1 MTSASRKRPPAQAVA
16 KPCFSQAAWWILLG
30 CLAAAAAAYLV
41 NAATSLSFVERVS
54 GVSFTEVAPHT
65 MRVAPGTREE
75 HLVLPYYA
83 MDARW
88 WVVHTKQM
96 LREGGWRVRQTL
108 MDGAPDGREVHW
120 SSALL
125 WLLAVLAWI
134 RSWGTGL
141 PAEHFV
147 ADAAMAAGPFLLL
160 VLLGGLTWLAARRYG
175 WFSAA
180 FFALVN
186 LTSYPVIRTCLTGEA
201 DHHVLVIFF
210 AAGSLICLVSGG
222 AGFVRT
228 KGKAPAWENH
238 LLTADAARAWFAGAG
253 VLGGAALWVSAATA
267 IPILAASLL
276 GGVLCGWVCGRGPL
290 RRSLDP
296 GLWLTWGGWGCLTS
310 LGFYLLE
317 YFPRHMGWRLEV
329 NHPLHAF
336 AWLGGCFLASRFLA
350 WSVREE
356 RLLRNP
362 SNILFGITAL
372 AALAAP
378 LLMVA
383 WDSGRFFWVGDK
395 FLLSLHQEFINEF
408 QSLPTLVLAAGGN
421 PAWLLYYPWPLA
433 VVVSSVVLAVRGA
446 LGDGTRR
453 SLLLLA
459 PPTLLMQALAVWQVR
474 WTSAAF
480 GLWAVC
486 ALVVMAGLAWAPDR
500 SLVQRR
506 VFAALLACGWVSLLF
521 SIVPQFV
528 VRSVEART
536 CLETPIPQE
545 IAGNLLLRDIAHRL
559 IQSSPGRVPVVLT
572 GPNASTEMTY
582 HAGLRTVGTLYWE
595 NMPGLKRAARIFAAA
610 DAGEAKRELEAA
622 GITHIVIP
630 SWDNFGP
637 AYTRLLGESGEA
649 VVGETTFLKT
659 LLGDAEIPDWL
670 RPFAYP
676 IPSGSGLDTRSV
688 RIFAFIPEQSK
699 FESLYFRG
707 VYHFE
712 VGEPDKARPLFEQA
726 LALRPAD
733 PRPADFLRK
742 IDLVGQD
749 AGNAR

>member
-1 MTSASRKRPPAQAVA
+1 VAAVA
-16 KPCFSQAAWWILLG
+16 
-30 CLAAAAAAYLV
+30 AYAV
-41 NAATSLSFVERVS
+41 NAVSTLSFVERVS
-54 GVSFTEVAPHT
+54 GVSFSEVAPHT
-65 MRVAPGTREE
+65 MRVPPGTREE
-75 HLVLPYYA
+75 YLVLPYYA

-96 LREGGWRVRQTL
+96 LREGGWRVRETQ
-108 MDGAPDGREVHW
+108 MDNAPDGREVHW
-120 SSALL
+120 SSPLV
-125 WLLAVLAWI
+125 WLLAVLAWV
-134 RSWGTGL
+134 RSWGTGM
-141 PAEHFV
+141 PAEYFV
-147 ADAAMAAGPFLLL
+147 ADAALAAGPLLL
-160 VLLGGLTWLAARRYG
+160 FGLLGGLTWLAARRFG
-175 WFSAA
+175 WFPAA

-186 LTSYPVIRTCLTGEA
+186 FTSYPVLRTCLTGEA

-210 AAGSLICLVSGG
+210 AAGTVLCLVCGG

-228 KGKAPAWENH
+228 KGKGSASDQELPSG
-238 LLTADAARAWFAGAG
+238 DGARAWFAGAG

-267 IPILAASLL
+267 IPILGASLL
-276 GGVLCGWVCGRGPL
+276 GGVLCGWAFGRGPL

-329 NHPLHAF
+329 NHPLHAL
-336 AWLGGCFLASRFLA
+336 AWLAGCFLASRFLA
-350 WSVREE
+350 WSVRQE

-362 SNILFGITAL
+362 SDIVLGMVAL

-383 WDSGRFFWVGDK
+383 WDSERFFWVGDK

-421 PAWLLYYPWPLA
+421 PAWLLYYPWPVA
-433 VVVSSVVLAVRGA
+433 VVASAVFLAARGG
-446 LGDGTRR
+446 LGDEARR

-459 PPTLLMQALAVWQVR
+459 PPTLLMQALAIWQVR

-486 ALVVMAGLAWAPDR
+486 ALVVLAGVASERDR
-500 SLVQRR
+500 SPVQQR
-506 VFAALLACGWVSLLF
+506 VFIGLLACGWLSLLF

-545 IAGNLLLRDIAHRL
+545 IAGNLLLRDVAHRL
-559 IQSSPGRVPVVLT
+559 IQSSPARVPVVLT

-582 HAGLRTVGTLYWE
+582 HSGLRTVGTLYWE
-595 NMPGLKRAARIFAAA
+595 NMPGLKSAARIFAAP
-610 DAGEAKRELEAA
+610 DAEEAKRELTEA
-622 GITHIVIP
+622 GVTHIVIP
-630 SWDNFGP
+630 SWDNFGE
-637 AYTRLLGESGEA
+637 AYTRLLAESGEA
-649 VVGETTFLKT
+649 TMGETTFLKS
-659 LLGDAEIPDWL
+659 LLNDAEIPDWL

-676 IPSGSGLDTRSV
+676 IPSGSGLDTKSV
-688 RIFAFIPEQSK
+688 RIFAVIPEQSK
-699 FESLYFRG
+699 FEALYFRG
-707 VYHFE
+707 LYHFE
-712 VGEPDKARPLFEQA
+712 IGEPDKARPLFEQA
-726 LALRPAD
+726 LVLRPAD
-733 PRPADFLRK
+733 PRPADFLRM
-742 IDLVGQD
+742 IGNQEQD

>member
-1 MTSASRKRPPAQAVA
+1 VAAVA
-16 KPCFSQAAWWILLG
+16 
-30 CLAAAAAAYLV
+30 AYAV
-41 NAATSLSFVERVS
+41 NAVSTLSFVERVS
-54 GVSFTEVAPHT
+54 GVSFSEVAPHT
-65 MRVAPGTREE
+65 MRVPPGTREE
-75 HLVLPYYA
+75 YLVLPYYA

-96 LREGGWRVRQTL
+96 LREGGWRVRETQ
-108 MDGAPDGREVHW
+108 MDNAPDGREVHW
-120 SSALL
+120 SSPLV
-125 WLLAVLAWI
+125 WLLAVLAWV
-134 RSWGTGL
+134 RSWGTGM
-141 PAEHFV
+141 PPEFFV
-147 ADAAMAAGPFLLL
+147 ADAALAAGPLLL
-160 VLLGGLTWLAARRYG
+160 LGLLGGLTWLASRRSG
-175 WFSAA
+175 WFPAA

-210 AAGSLICLVSGG
+210 AAGTVLCLVCGG
-222 AGFVRT
+222 AGFVRA
-228 KGKAPAWENH
+228 KGKGSVPDEH
-238 LLTADAARAWFAGAG
+238 LPSDGAARAWFAGAG

-267 IPILAASLL
+267 IPILGASLF
-276 GGVLCGWVCGRGPL
+276 GGVLCGWAFGRGPL

-296 GLWLTWGGWGCLTS
+296 GLWLTWGGWGCVAS

-350 WSVREE
+350 WSAREE

-362 SNILFGITAL
+362 SDILLGIMAL

-421 PAWLLYYPWPLA
+421 PAWLLYYPWPIA
-433 VVVSSVVLAVRGA
+433 VVVSSVVLPARGS
-446 LGDGTRR
+446 LGDETRR

-486 ALVVMAGLAWAPDR
+486 ALVVMAGLARASDR

-506 VFAALLACGWVSLLF
+506 VFAGLLACGWVSLLF

-595 NMPGLKRAARIFAAA
+595 NMPGLKRAARIFAAPNA
-610 DAGEAKRELEAA
+610 EEAKRELTAA
-622 GITHIVIP
+622 GITHIVVP
-630 SWDNFGP
+630 SWDNFGQ
-637 AYTRLLGESGEA
+637 AYTSLLAESGEA
-649 VVGETTFLKT
+649 TTGETTFLKS
-659 LLGDAEIPDWL
+659 LLNDAEIPDWL

-676 IPSGSGLDTRSV
+676 IPSGSGLDTKSV
-688 RIFAFIPEQSK
+688 RIFAVIPEQSK
-699 FESLYFRG
+699 FETLYFRG

-712 VGEPDKARPLFEQA
+712 IGESEKARPLFEQA
-726 LALRPAD
+726 LSLRPAD
-733 PRPADFLRK
+733 PRPAGFLRK
-742 IDLVGQD
+742 IDNPGQD
-749 AGNAR
+749 EGNAR

>member
-1 MTSASRKRPPAQAVA
+1 MHFSR
-16 KPCFSQAAWWILLG
+16 AAWWTLLG
-30 CLAAAAAAYLV
+30 CLVAAAAAYAV
-41 NAATSLSFVERVS
+41 NAASTLSFVEQVS
-54 GVSFTEVAPHT
+54 GVSFSEVAPHT
-65 MRVAPGTREE
+65 LRVPEGTREE

-88 WVVHTKQM
+88 WVLHTKQM
-96 LREGGWRVRQTL
+96 LREGGWRVRDTP
-108 MDGAPDGREVHW
+108 MDNAPDGREVHW
-120 SSALL
+120 SSALV
-125 WLLAVLAWI
+125 WLLAVLAWV
-134 RSWGTGL
+134 RSWGTGM
-141 PAEHFV
+141 PAGYFV
-147 ADAAMAAGPFLLL
+147 ADAAMAAGPLLL
-160 VLLGGLTWLAARRYG
+160 LMLLGGLTWIAARRFG

-210 AAGSLICLVSGG
+210 AAGTVLCLVCGG
-222 AGFVRT
+222 AGFVCA
-228 KGKAPAWENH
+228 KGKGVVTGDH
-238 LLTADAARAWFAGAG
+238 LPSRDAARAWFAGAG

-276 GGVLCGWVCGRGPL
+276 GGVACGWVFGRGPL

-296 GLWLTWGGWGCLTS
+296 ALWMTWGGWGCLTS
-310 LGFYLLE
+310 CALYLLE

-336 AWLGGCFLASRFLA
+336 AWLAGCFIASRFLA
-350 WSVREE
+350 WAVREE
-356 RLLRNP
+356 QLLRKP
-362 SNILFGITAL
+362 SDILLAIAAL

-383 WDSGRFFWVGDK
+383 LDGGRFFWVGDK

-421 PAWLLYYPWPLA
+421 PAWLLYYPWPIA
-433 VVVSSVVLAVRGA
+433 VLVSSAVLAWRGS
-446 LGDGTRR
+446 LGDETRR

-459 PPTLLMQALAVWQVR
+459 PPTLLMQGLAIWQVR

-486 ALVVMAGLAWAPDR
+486 ALVVMAGVASAPDR
-500 SLVQRR
+500 TPAQRR
-506 VFAALLACGWVSLLF
+506 VLTGLLACGWLSLFF

-536 CLETPIPQE
+536 CLEAPIPQE
-545 IAGNLLLRDIAHRL
+545 IAGNLLLRDVAHRL
-559 IQSSPGRVPVVLT
+559 IQSSPARVPVVLT

-595 NMPGLKRAARIFAAA
+595 NMPGLKRAARIFAAP
-610 DAGEAKRELEAA
+610 DAEQAKRQLTEA
-622 GITHIVIP
+622 GVTHIVIP
-630 SWDNFGP
+630 SWDNFGE
-637 AYTRLLGESGEA
+637 AYIRLLAGAGEEA
-649 VVGETTFLKT
+649 AGDTAFLRS
-659 LLGDAEIPDWL
+659 LLDDAEIPDWL

-676 IPSGSGLDTRSV
+676 IPSGSGFDTRSV
-688 RIFAFIPEQSK
+688 RIFAVIPEQSK
-699 FESLYFRG
+699 FETLYFRG

-712 VGEPDKARPLFEQA
+712 IGEPGKARPLFEQA

-742 IDLVGQD
+742 IGHAGQD
-749 AGNAR
+749 EGHAR

>member
-1 MTSASRKRPPAQAVA
+1 MNTGLPRRASARIQPRAVFSR
-16 KPCFSQAAWWILLG
+16 AAWWCLLG
-30 CLAAAAAAYLV
+30 CLAAAVAAYAV
-41 NAATSLSFVERVS
+41 NAATSLYFVHRVS
-54 GVSFTEVAPHT
+54 AVSFTDVAPNSL
-65 MRVAPGTREE
+65 RVPPGTREE

-96 LREGGWRVRQTL
+96 LRDGTWRVRETR
-108 MDGAPDGREVHW
+108 MDSAPDGREVHW
-120 SSALL
+120 SSPLM
-125 WLLAVLAWI
+125 WLLAVVAWI
-134 RSWGTGL
+134 RSWGTGM

-147 ADAAMAAGPFLLL
+147 ADAAMAAGPVLLI
-160 VLLGGLTWLAARRYG
+160 VLLGGLTLVAARRFG
-175 WFSAA
+175 WFPAA

-201 DHHVLVIFF
+201 DHHVIVIFF
-210 AAGSLICLVSGG
+210 AAGSLLCLVCGGSGV
-222 AGFVRT
+222 VRA
-228 KGKAPAWENH
+228 KGKGSVPDER
-238 LLTADAARAWFAGAG
+238 LPTADAARWWFAGAG
-253 VLGGAALWVSAATA
+253 ILGAAALWVSAATA
-267 IPILAASLL
+267 IPVLAATLL
-276 GGVLCGWVCGRGPL
+276 GGVACGWVFGRGTL

-296 GLWLTWGGWGCLTS
+296 ALWITWGGWGCLAS
-310 LGFYLLE
+310 CAFYLLE

-336 AWLGGCFLASRFLA
+336 AWLAGCFLAARFLA
-350 WSVREE
+350 WSIRGE
-356 RLLRNP
+356 RVLRNAFD
-362 SNILFGITAL
+362 LVLAALAL

-378 LLMVA
+378 VIMVA
-383 WDSGRFFWVGDK
+383 VDGGRFFWVGEK

-408 QSLPTLVLAAGGN
+408 QSLPKLVLAAGGN

-433 VVVSSVVLAVRGA
+433 VVVSSSILAARGA
-446 LGDGTRR
+446 LPEETRR

-459 PPTLLMQALAVWQVR
+459 PPTLLMQALAIWQVR

-480 GLWAVC
+480 ALWAVC
-486 ALVVMAGLAWAPDR
+486 ALVVLAGLASKPDR
-500 SLVQRR
+500 STLQQR
-506 VFAALLACGWVSLLF
+506 VFTGLLACGWLSLVL

-545 IAGNLLLRDIAHRL
+545 IAGNLLLRDVAHRL
-559 IQSSPGRVPVVLT
+559 IQSSPSRVPVVLT

-595 NMPGLKRAARIFAAA
+595 NMPGLKRAARIFAAR
-610 DAGEAKRELEAA
+610 DAEEAKRELAAA

-630 SWDNFGP
+630 SWDNFGE
-637 AYTRLLGESGEA
+637 AYTRLLAKSGETD
-649 VVGETTFLKT
+649 VSESSFLKS
-659 LLGDAEIPDWL
+659 LLDDAEIPDWL

-688 RIFAFIPEQSK
+688 RIFAVIPEQSK
-699 FESLYFRG
+699 FETLYFRG

-712 VGEPDKARPLFEQA
+712 IGEMEKAGALFRQA
-726 LALRPAD
+726 QALRPSD
-733 PRPADFLRK
+733 PRPADFLRR
-742 IDLVGQD
+742 IDASSQPGALEP
-749 AGNAR
+749 